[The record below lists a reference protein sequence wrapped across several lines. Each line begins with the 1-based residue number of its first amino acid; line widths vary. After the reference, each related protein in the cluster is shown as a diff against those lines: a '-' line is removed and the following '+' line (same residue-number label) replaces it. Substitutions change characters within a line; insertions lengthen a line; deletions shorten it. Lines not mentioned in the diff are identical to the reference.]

1 MFNPDLQ
8 NDGPQYLEN
17 LATGYWFSEALFTA
31 VEMEIFTHLEPKGGT
46 AEEIARFLDADSGG
60 MERFLQALGALGLL
74 THDGCRYYN
83 TRISSQYLV
92 SGKENYQGD
101 SILWRKYLAA
111 GWGNLAQ
118 CLKAGGRVNYG
129 SPEEEPGELEQRIKR
144 YINAMD
150 RVARTKV
157 LELTPFFDGLLMA
170 GDILD
175 VGAGSGAVAAGF
187 MERFPAMRATL
198 MDIPEVLEYTR
209 ELMKVRGLEERTEF
223 CPANILESWPV
234 NSQGFDLI
242 ILSNIVHAY
251 AEQEIA
257 DILQK
262 AAEALKP
269 GGVML
274 IHDFF
279 LEHCSSKAALFDL
292 NMLINTYNG
301 KVFSQKWVREQLS
314 SLKLYSMELIPL
326 ETDTAVI
333 FAAKRE
339 STLANLSLDP
349 QTRVSAKIKEMGF
362 RQVYSLSV
370 DKIHVPD
377 WADLKCQFGC
387 SGYGKGHCPP
397 HGPTPEKTREVL
409 KDYSQALLLE
419 GEPPTGAFQLQVL
432 EAEKEAFKAGFYK
445 ALAYWAGPCSIC
457 SACSNDGGCSN
468 DGVCRNP
475 GKARPSM
482 EGAGIDVFETAREM
496 GIALRPLKDK
506 GEYVKYYALLLL
518 E

>member
-1 MFNPDLQ
+1 MFNPDPQ
-8 NDGPQYLEN
+8 NDGPQFLEN

-31 VEMEIFTHLEPKGGT
+31 VEMDIFTHIEPKGGT
-46 AEEIARFLDADSGG
+46 AEEIALVLEVDSCGL
-60 MERFLQALGALGLL
+60 ERFLQALSALGLL
-74 THDGCRYYN
+74 TRDGCHYYN
-83 TRISSQYLV
+83 TKISSQYLV
-92 SGKENYQGD
+92 PGKENYQGD
-101 SILWRKYLAA
+101 SVLWRKYLAA

-129 SPEEEPGELEQRIKR
+129 SPDEEPRELARRINR

-157 LELTPFFDGLLMA
+157 IELTPFFDGLPME
-170 GDILD
+170 GEILD

-209 ELMKVRGLEERTEF
+209 ELIKARGLEGKTAF

-234 NSQGFDLI
+234 NREGFDLI

-269 GGVML
+269 GGIML

-279 LEHCSSKAALFDL
+279 LEHYSSKAALFDL
-292 NMLINTYNG
+292 NMFINTYNG

-314 SLKLYSMELIPL
+314 SLRLYSTELIPL

-333 FAAKRE
+333 FAAKSE
-339 STLANLSLDP
+339 NNLATLSLNT
-349 QTRVSAKIKEMGF
+349 QTRLIAKIKEGGF
-362 RQVYSLSV
+362 RQVYPLSV
-370 DKIHVPD
+370 DRIQVRD
-377 WADLKCQFGC
+377 WVDLKCRYGC
-387 SGYGKGHCPP
+387 SEYGKRHCPP
-397 HGPTPEKTREVL
+397 HGPTPEKTRRVL
-409 KDYSQALLLE
+409 KDYRQALLLE
-419 GEPPTGAFQLQVL
+419 GEPPTGTFQLQVL
-432 EAEKEAFKAGFYK
+432 ESEKEAFKAGFYK
-445 ALAYWAGPCSIC
+445 AFAYWAGPCSIC
-457 SACSNDGGCSN
+457 SACSNDGT
-468 DGVCRNP
+468 CRTP
-475 GKARPSM
+475 GRARPSM
-482 EGAGIDVFETAREM
+482 EGAGIDVFETVRGM
-496 GIALRPLKDK
+496 GITLQPLKNK
-506 GEYVKYYALLLL
+506 EEYVKYYALLLL